1 MTPIKLPYLL
11 IESSR
16 RQRNKREGGSDTQKS
31 NNKLIAAYDMYF
43 CKFPKHDRS
52 YLRVCTI
59 NSRYRDCDALMSLGY
74 IKNLLNIKDEADI
87 LDWVYTNQIADE
99 IFNMVQAKGEY
110 NETDS
115 YFPYQADMGLFNKTY
130 YSNTKNPQTHL
141 FINSIGFLSKYARS
155 RNARHISDINTLNLV
170 QNAKIVAYAFGT
182 RFEFSKPIEVE
193 GNPKIPDGEKED
205 LIDVEPESTDG
216 HEWFTYFQN
225 RNFKLSKEII
235 AFVEREKKRMSS
247 MTL

>member
-1 MTPIKLPYLL
+1 
-11 IESSR
+11 
-16 RQRNKREGGSDTQKS
+16 
-31 NNKLIAAYDMYF
+31 
-43 CKFPKHDRS
+43 
-52 YLRVCTI
+52 
-59 NSRYRDCDALMSLGY
+59 
-74 IKNLLNIKDEADI
+74 
-87 LDWVYTNQIADE
+87 
-99 IFNMVQAKGEY
+99 
-110 NETDS
+110 
-115 YFPYQADMGLFNKTY
+115 MGLVNKTY

-141 FINSIGFLSKYARS
+141 FIHSIGSLSKSARS

-225 RNFKLSKEII
+225 RSFKLSKEII
-235 AFVEREKKRMSS
+235 AFVEREKKRLSS
-247 MTL
+247 KTLREDSIGKYVAERGHNLSPILLHRSYQLVSRKLFRVVIEGFQQSFNNFVFQEVAIMVFEEDSIPTVYHLKPPTLWEDLSEEDEYSSRLVIEMW